1 MREHPRRTPGGPDS
15 FSAAS
20 IKTDPPAVKSALT
33 IGEATEKHVSAMC
46 CLIARRQIG

>member
-1 MREHPRRTPGGPDS
+1 MWEYPRRTPGGADS
-15 FSAAS
+15 FNAAP

-33 IGEATEKHVSAMC
+33 IGEAAEKHVSAMC